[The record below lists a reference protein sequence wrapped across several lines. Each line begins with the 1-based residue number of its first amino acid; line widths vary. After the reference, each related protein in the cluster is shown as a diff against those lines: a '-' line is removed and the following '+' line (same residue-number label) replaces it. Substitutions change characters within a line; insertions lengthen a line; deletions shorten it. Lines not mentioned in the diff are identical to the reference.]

1 MHAGMW
7 QLLGG
12 ALPTERDESGA
23 IFIDRDGVPSRA
35 LALALALALAPT
47 LACTPPLGLAR
58 RALPLHPQLPA
69 RRHGPPATQ

>member
-1 MHAGMW
+1 MW

-23 IFIDRDGVPSRA
+23 IFIDRDGAPSRA
-35 LALALALALAPT
+35 LTLTLALALALALAPT